1 MILLKKIDLFAQALI
16 TGIGILLVLTE
27 KEIRI
32 WYAVYCM
39 AIGCWQSVSTFI
51 HLVFR
56 DKVGTIKERR
66 LYNFAV
72 IAFFLILV
80 YMIPLN
86 LGQWFLFLAGP
97 CLAIWYFTIS
107 FRELT
112 IWEKR
117 RLIQFK

>member
-16 TGIGILLVLTE
+16 TGIGILLFLME

-32 WYAVYCM
+32 WYALYLFS
-39 AIGCWQSVSTFI
+39 IGCWQLVSAFI

-56 DKVGTIKERR
+56 DKLGTIKERK
-66 LYNFAV
+66 LYNFSV
-72 IAFFLILV
+72 IAFFLILI
-80 YMIPLN
+80 YTIQLD
-86 LGQWFLFLAGP
+86 LGGWFLFLVGP
-97 CLAIWYFTIS
+97 CLAVWYFTIS